1 MAESGAVVLNLNP
14 VQQMER
20 EAPTLAPLLQGATG
34 IKFGPAGMDPHT
46 YFDGQGPGQ
55 FGGRSNGLSGS
66 TPVTNLEGKLIATLK
81 FSTNN
86 TFQGQLSAQVV
97 LPDGRIWAQIERAKT
112 TQTWGGPH
120 DPTTITI
127 NGAQYATIDAKGQ
140 NFQSGRRGSLQRT
153 DGSGGIAFDVPSCQ
167 PTHKFL
173 ALTCCLFFPTFG
185 ISACAALCCAENIS
199 GVMTLPSVE
208 PAPAPSLKIT
218 KPTIPA
224 FTTIEVDFAKYAGL
238 DERAKLDLVLMVA
251 CYVCTQHTE
260 PQGSGPRA

>member
-1 MAESGAVVLNLNP
+1 MAPSAP
-14 VQQMER
+14 QQMER

-34 IKFGPAGMDPHT
+34 IKFGPAGFDPHT
-46 YFDGQGPGQ
+46 YFDGQGPGKWP
-55 FGGRSNGLSGS
+55 GWPSKGLSGS
-66 TPVTNLEGKLIATLK
+66 TPVTDLEGKKIATLK

-86 TFQGQLSAQVV
+86 TFQGQMSAQVV
-97 LPDGRIWAQIERAKT
+97 LPDGSIWAQIERAKT
-112 TQTWGGPH
+112 TQTWGTTH
-120 DPTTITI
+120 DPTMITI

-140 NFQSGRRGSLQRT
+140 NFHAGRSGSLQRL

-167 PTHKFL
+167 PTHKFM
-173 ALTCCLFFPTFG
+173 ALVCVLFFPTFG
-185 ISACAALCCAENIS
+185 MSACAALCCADNIS

-218 KPTIPA
+218 KPTDPA
-224 FTTIEVDFAKYAGL
+224 FTTVEVDFAKYPGL

-260 PQGSGPRA
+260 PQGGGPR